1 MTSPNMEEGI
11 EEWDEIVVDIVVDEV
26 DPPGMDEGSDS
37 ENDNLEMH
45 QRKSKATFCCLE
57 SDYEEGGARCD
68 LYGKQR

>member
-37 ENDNLEMH
+37 ENDILKCIRESAKQPFAVLNL
-45 QRKSKATFCCLE
+45 T
-57 SDYEEGGARCD
+57 
-68 LYGKQR
+68 